1 MTSGPLAPVFHPE
14 AEAEFNAAIDWYEA
28 RGPGLGLEFA
38 AEVRAAVGRAVALPL
53 AWQAVDGEI
62 RRSLVHRYPYGVLYA
77 PEPGRLFIVAVM
89 HLRQRPG
96 YWRSRVG

>member
-1 MTSGPLAPVFHPE
+1 MTPVFHPE

-28 RGPGLGLEFA
+28 RSPGQGLEFA
-38 AEVRAAVGRAVALPL
+38 AEVRAAVGRAAALPL
-53 AWQAVDGEI
+53 AWQVVEGDI

-77 PEPGRLFIVAVM
+77 PEPGRLMIVAVM

-96 YWRSRVG
+96 YWHGRRT